1 MIFDEPT
8 AVLTPEESAQLFE
21 SLRSVVAAEG
31 RVVVLVSHKLNEVL
45 SATDDIIIMR
55 NGAVVDRLVTSEA
68 DAPTLARGMVG
79 REVSLRDENL
89 APGAGLNGADSEVV
103 AERSSRTQAALRCCR
118 SEMLSGMPVVVF
130 VT

>member
-45 SATDDIIIMR
+45 NATDDIIIMR

-68 DAPTLARGMVG
+68 DAPTLARGWSAARFHCG
-79 REVSLRDENL
+79 RELS
-89 APGAGLNGADSEVV
+89 AGCRT
-103 AERSSRTQAALRCCR
+103 ERRR
-118 SEMLSGMPVVVF
+118 
-130 VT
+130 